1 MGRRHFWRGEGT
13 PPAPANE
20 NWSDP
25 VILYCCLLPQLF
37 PVAIRNYT
45 VRRLVLCGPIAR
57 EFLLDRLKLFWLFL
71 IFRLPRCCGPSAL
84 LGARQRRAPVVSG
97 ACSYPTCSMEE
108 LVMRTT
114 NFDYAPLWRS
124 TIGFD
129 RLLDMV
135 DAAQRAGSDDN
146 FPPYNVERL
155 GDDSYRISLAV
166 AGFAP
171 DEIAVTAEQNV
182 LTIEGQKAEKEQGEY
197 LYRGISARHFKR
209 RFNLADYVQVKDATF
224 ENGLLRVELAREIP
238 EAMKPRRI
246 AINGATPSN
255 VHQLDGKAA

>member
-1 MGRRHFWRGEGT
+1 
-13 PPAPANE
+13 
-20 NWSDP
+20 
-25 VILYCCLLPQLF
+25 
-37 PVAIRNYT
+37 
-45 VRRLVLCGPIAR
+45 
-57 EFLLDRLKLFWLFL
+57 
-71 IFRLPRCCGPSAL
+71 
-84 LGARQRRAPVVSG
+84 
-97 ACSYPTCSMEE
+97 
-108 LVMRTT
+108 MRTT
-114 NFDYAPLWRS
+114 TFDYAPLRRS

-171 DEIAVTAEQNV
+171 EEIAITAEQNV

-246 AINGATPSN
+246 AINGATPAN